1 MAQPSVFSRRLKEA
15 RKASGFSQRSLGIAA
30 GLDPFVASA
39 RINRYEMGV
48 HLPDIATAQR
58 LADALKVPLP
68 YLFADNDGLAGV
80 ILQFGE
86 ACLSKR
92 AD

>member
-1 MAQPSVFSRRLKEA
+1 MAQTSVFSRRLKEA
-15 RKASGFSQRSLGIAA
+15 RSASEFSQRSLGIAA

-39 RINRYEMGV
+39 RINRYEKGV

-68 YLFADNDGLAGV
+68 YFFADDDGLAGM
-80 ILQFGE
+80 ILHYAE
-86 ACLSKR
+86 ATSSKKPI
-92 AD
+92 